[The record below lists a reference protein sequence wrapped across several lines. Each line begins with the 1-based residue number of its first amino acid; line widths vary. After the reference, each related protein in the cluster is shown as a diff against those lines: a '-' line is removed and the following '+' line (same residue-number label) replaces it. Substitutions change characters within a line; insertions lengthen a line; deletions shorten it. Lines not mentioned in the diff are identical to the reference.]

1 LGLDPVATVVLD
13 PLEDTEAVASAG
25 GVTPA
30 AVAALA
36 MAVAKALLPGLAAAL
51 LNTVVTELAATELAG
66 MVMLYA
72 TVTVVCKRRSDPR
85 RRLEAV
91 SVT

>member
-13 PLEDTEAVASAG
+13 PLEDTKAVASAG

-72 TVTVVCKRRSDPR
+72 TVTVVCKRLSDPR

>member
-1 LGLDPVATVVLD
+1 MGLDPVATVVLD

-72 TVTVVCKRRSDPR
+72 TVTVVCKRLSDPR

>member
-72 TVTVVCKRRSDPR
+72 TVTVVCKRLSDPR

>member
-1 LGLDPVATVVLD
+1 VVLD

-51 LNTVVTELAATELAG
+51 LNTVVTELAAATELAG

-72 TVTVVCKRRSDPR
+72 TVTVVCKRLSDPR

>member
-1 LGLDPVATVVLD
+1 MVLD

-72 TVTVVCKRRSDPR
+72 TVTVVCKRLSDPR